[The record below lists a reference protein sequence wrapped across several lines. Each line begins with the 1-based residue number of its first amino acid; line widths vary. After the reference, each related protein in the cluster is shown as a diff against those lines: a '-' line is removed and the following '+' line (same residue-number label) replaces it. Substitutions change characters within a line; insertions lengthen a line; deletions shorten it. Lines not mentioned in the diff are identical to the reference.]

1 MIGGRIKMANID
13 LDDIERRMD
22 GALDALSR
30 EFGGLRTGR
39 ASASLLEP
47 LSVEAYGA
55 QTPINQVSTISVPE
69 ARMLTVQV
77 WDQGLVKNVEKSIRE
92 SNLGLNPQ
100 TEGNLVRVPIP
111 DLSEERR
118 VELTKIAGKYAEQG
132 RVAVRNVRR
141 DGMDQLK
148 KSEKAGDISQD
159 DQRLYSDEIQELTDA
174 HIKKVDET
182 LQTKEGEILQ
192 V

>member
-1 MIGGRIKMANID
+1 MNGGLDKMADID
-13 LDDIERRMD
+13 LDDIDRRMN
-22 GALDALSR
+22 GAIDALSR
-30 EFGGLRTGR
+30 EFSGLRTGR
-39 ASASLLEP
+39 ASISLLEP
-47 LSVEAYGA
+47 LSVDAYGA
-55 QTPINQVSTISVPE
+55 QMPMNQVGTIGVPE
-69 ARMLTVQV
+69 PRMLTVQV
-77 WDQGLVKNVEKSIRE
+77 WDKGLVKSVEKAIRD

-118 VELTKIAGKYAEQG
+118 VELSKVAGKYAEQA

-148 KSEKAGDISQD
+148 KSEKDNEISQD
-159 DQRLYSDEIQELTDA
+159 DHRLYSDEIQEITDTYV
-174 HIKKVDET
+174 KKVDEA
-182 LQTKEGEILQ
+182 LHTKESEILQ